1 MLGVLPIIFA
11 YILQFSETAD
21 ITAVITKSPSPSY
34 AAEGQN
40 FTLEWTYT
48 LDGSVGSAKFAI
60 VRGDESEL
68 VIWKSFRSG
77 IINFMPEYQERF
89 RAQATD
95 TRAELRILAVQRS
108 DEETYKLN
116 ILPTGFGSIFEEV
129 ILVVNFSSS
138 ITNITGENVREG
150 ENVTLK
156 CLAEGKPKPTITWTR
171 LSDNRI
177 VTMPLIQISR
187 HDPKAYR
194 CTADN
199 GVGIPAT
206 GEVSIVV
213 QFCNLLKI
221 MVKFIFVKSKRKVLL
236 LATEIDFLEQNCVQ
250 ALEPSSRTL

>member
-1 MLGVLPIIFA
+1 MMFYGYAFT
-11 YILQFSETAD
+11 F
-21 ITAVITKSPSPSY
+21 
-34 AAEGQN
+34 AAE
-40 FTLEWTYT
+40 
-48 LDGSVGSAKFAI
+48 V
-60 VRGDESEL
+60 
-68 VIWKSFRSG
+68 
-77 IINFMPEYQERF
+77 
-89 RAQATD
+89 
-95 TRAELRILAVQRS
+95 
-108 DEETYKLN
+108 
-116 ILPTGFGSIFEEV
+116 
-129 ILVVNFSSS
+129 SSS

-213 QFCNLLKI
+213 QCKCYVKLNSVSSIDILIQAIENKTILKW
-221 MVKFIFVKSKRKVLL
+221 
-236 LATEIDFLEQNCVQ
+236 
-250 ALEPSSRTL
+250 